1 MLSDIDWPLLATPD
15 NGENMPMN
23 QNNPGDPLNAKSK
36 TRYQA
41 TMAVAMARARQTDR
55 DPKGVQ
61 ALRKQSPQGTNNNG
75 CHHLA
80 KRSRA
85 AIIRK
90 DQHEKEL

>member
-1 MLSDIDWPLLATPD
+1 MDLNTNSTRNFINPFINESESAVERHRLAELLATPD
-15 NGENMPMN
+15 TGENMPMN

-75 CHHLA
+75 
-80 KRSRA
+80 
-85 AIIRK
+85 
-90 DQHEKEL
+90 